1 MAKQLK
7 ARHQHEHP
15 DYQYQPRK
23 PSEKKRRMTQR
34 KKAALAEANQS
45 QPSSSINTNTEV
57 IDLTVS
63 SKEGAPTFPKTVG
76 GNPMIELGG
85 EDLDE
90 VTLAAM
96 LEQHNNSLT
105 PINNNAIPPIN
116 NQLAHL
122 RTQMS
127 PPVIYAEASEEAQ
140 GQKNFYANFNAFNS
154 NEYLAAEMEAMMQD
168 RDEFYAGVPNY
179 DAEEIQAK
187 FDKEQEYLFNAEL
200 NRMCH
205 WNDEPVLRQ

>member
-34 KKAALAEANQS
+34 KKAALAEAIQS
-45 QPSSSINTNTEV
+45 RPSSSINPNTEV
-57 IDLTVS
+57 IDLTLA
-63 SKEGAPTFPKTVG
+63 SKEVTAVAPTFPKTMG

-90 VTLAAM
+90 QTLAAM
-96 LEQHNNSLT
+96 LEQHNNAL
-105 PINNNAIPPIN
+105 PPIN
-116 NQLAHL
+116 NQFTGFL
-122 RTQMS
+122 RQTS
-127 PPVIYAEASEEAQ
+127 PAVVYAEASEEAQ
-140 GQKNFYANFNAFNS
+140 GQKNFYANFNSFDS
-154 NEYLAAEMEAMMQD
+154 DEYVAAEMEAMMQD
-168 RDEFYAGVPNY
+168 RDEFCAGVPNY

-187 FDKEQEYLFNAEL
+187 FDEEQQYLFNAEL

-205 WNDEPVLRQ
+205 WNDEPVLHQ